1 MCHSWNL
8 TILLFFLPPQNLILT
23 TLLPYP
29 PSKKIPS
36 ILSMKFW
43 TPDVGVVDWEGY
55 GPEER
60 SWVLRDDIL
69 VPALKCTCHQS
80 AIQQSLS
87 TTKEHTSPPFP
98 VEPWTR
104 KDPLTCSLCIS
115 ELLFQKYFQFV
126 PAVPPCVTHL
136 FPSSWDSTPPL
147 VFHVLHSLNC
157 ALIPHSSL
165 PFSGR
170 EKKVILQYYSH
181 STCLCIWT
189 YLQSNESFNKSC
201 SEYF

>member
-1 MCHSWNL
+1 MRYCQESIRLIYIHNTKIAL
-8 TILLFFLPPQNLILT
+8 TRILIT
-23 TLLPYP
+23 
-29 PSKKIPS
+29 
-36 ILSMKFW
+36 
-43 TPDVGVVDWEGY
+43 
-55 GPEER
+55 
-60 SWVLRDDIL
+60 
-69 VPALKCTCHQS
+69 CTCHQS
-80 AIQQSLS
+80 VIQQSLS

-115 ELLFQKYFQFV
+115 ERLFQHYFQFV

-147 VFHVLHSLNC
+147 VFHDRHSLNC

-189 YLQSNESFNKSC
+189 YLPFNESFNKSC

>member
-1 MCHSWNL
+1 MFSY
-8 TILLFFLPPQNLILT
+8 FVVFV
-23 TLLPYP
+23 
-29 PSKKIPS
+29 SKKYTLATTTKHPGNLCVCQES
-36 ILSMKFW
+36 IRLIYIHNTKITLTW
-43 TPDVGVVDWEGY
+43 
-55 GPEER
+55 
-60 SWVLRDDIL
+60 IL
-69 VPALKCTCHQS
+69 ITCTCHQS

-136 FPSSWDSTPPL
+136 FPSSWDSTPL
-147 VFHVLHSLNC
+147 LGVHVLHSLNC

-170 EKKVILQYYSH
+170 EKKVILQYYSQ

-189 YLQSNESFNKSC
+189 YLQSNESLNKSC